1 MTEDEF
7 KGMVA
12 RLERESALA
21 PMAYRAKVAALTV
34 LGFAIFLLLL
44 GTAGL
49 GLLLLVFLAY
59 VLAFGGTGGW
69 LVLLKLGKLLWWLA
83 LPMWLLLKSSWKA
96 LWVRW
101 PEPAGLPV
109 LPAEAPALFEALA
122 DLRKHMRGPRFHRV
136 LLTDEVNA
144 AVVQR
149 PRLGLFGWPKNYLL
163 LGLPL
168 LDSMPAEEALAVVAH
183 EYGHLA
189 GAHARF
195 GAFIYRLRHSWG
207 TVQDLAEQVQGWL
220 ARLVVPLVRWY
231 APYFNAYT
239 FVLARAHEYKADAA
253 AAELVGVAPVAHA
266 LQRVNVVGPAHD
278 RFMDQALARVRAE
291 PAPPNDLLSRWAQ
304 HATTPFQPVDA
315 TRWLGQALDRPGH
328 FADSHPTLRAR
339 LNALSGDIQTH
350 EPPPPWTGASAAQ
363 AWLGAALSDKRAAL
377 QAQWQES
384 VERSWSE
391 RHAEFQADRQRL
403 RGLRE
408 LREPTMGDQ
417 LELMRLSLRLEP
429 ETDWRE
435 PFQAFNQEHPDHP
448 VGLFFEGAA
457 RLDRLDSSGLDL
469 LEAALTL
476 DIDFTKPVC
485 ERAHR
490 YCIDQ
495 GDLAKAQL
503 YRERWNARD
512 AFEAARDQELKDF
525 GPKAMLEA
533 PDLDAQTLA
542 EVRAQ
547 LESLQLKLVAEIYLA
562 RRRIAADPTVIQ
574 WVMGV
579 RLNWWGKWRSKQK
592 DVIDRLAGAPSWPIA
607 IMFFTLDGRL
617 APLRKTLKALPG
629 ARLR

>member
-1 MTEDEF
+1 MTDDEF
-7 KGMVA
+7 KAMVA

-21 PMAYRAKVAALTV
+21 PVAYRAKVAALTL

-44 GTAGL
+44 ATAGL
-49 GLLLLVFLAY
+49 GLLLLVLLTY
-59 VLAFGGTGGW
+59 VLAFGGSGGW

-83 LPMWLLLKSSWKA
+83 LPLWLLLKSSWKA

-109 LPAEAPALFEALA
+109 LPAESPALFAALA
-122 DLRKHMRGPRFHRV
+122 DLRMRMRGPRFHRV

-195 GAFIYRLRHSWG
+195 GAFIYRLRHTWG
-207 TVQDLAEQVQGWL
+207 TVQDLTEQVQGWL
-220 ARLVVPLVRWY
+220 ARLIVPLVRWY

-291 PAPPNDLLSRWAQ
+291 PAPPNDLLWRWAQ
-304 HATTPFQPVDA
+304 QASTPFQTSDT

-339 LNALSGDIQTH
+339 LNALSGDIQTND
-350 EPPPPWTGASAAQ
+350 PPPPWNGPSAAQ
-363 AWLGAALSDKRAAL
+363 AWLGAALADKRAAL

-384 VERSWSE
+384 VDRSWSE

-408 LREPTMGDQ
+408 LPEPSMGDQ
-417 LELMRLSLRLEP
+417 LEVMRLSLRLEP

-457 RLDRLDSSGLDL
+457 RLDRLDSGGLDL
-469 LEAALTL
+469 LEAAATL

-490 YCIDQ
+490 YCIEQ
-495 GDLAKAQL
+495 GDVAKAQL

-512 AFEAARDQELKDF
+512 AFEEARDQELKDF

-533 PDLDAQTLA
+533 PNLDPQTLA
-542 EVRAQ
+542 EVHAQ
-547 LESLQLKLVAEIYLA
+547 LELLQLKSVGEIYLA
-562 RRRIAADPTVIQ
+562 RRRIAADPTAIQ

-579 RLNWWGKWRSKQK
+579 RLDWWGRWRSKQQAI
-592 DVIDRLAGAPSWPIA
+592 VEQLAAASWPVA
-607 IMFFTLDGRL
+607 IMFFTLDGRF
-617 APLRKTLKALPG
+617 APLHKTMKAISG

>member
-207 TVQDLAEQVQGWL
+207 PVQDLAEHVQGWL
-220 ARLVVPLVRWY
+220 ARLVVPLVRQGNCKPWIWY
-231 APYFNAYT
+231 KRSYLHL
-239 FVLARAHEYKADAA
+239 FVQFR
-253 AAELVGVAPVAHA
+253 
-266 LQRVNVVGPAHD
+266 
-278 RFMDQALARVRAE
+278 
-291 PAPPNDLLSRWAQ
+291 
-304 HATTPFQPVDA
+304 
-315 TRWLGQALDRPGH
+315 
-328 FADSHPTLRAR
+328 
-339 LNALSGDIQTH
+339 
-350 EPPPPWTGASAAQ
+350 
-363 AWLGAALSDKRAAL
+363 
-377 QAQWQES
+377 
-384 VERSWSE
+384 
-391 RHAEFQADRQRL
+391 
-403 RGLRE
+403 
-408 LREPTMGDQ
+408 
-417 LELMRLSLRLEP
+417 
-429 ETDWRE
+429 
-435 PFQAFNQEHPDHP
+435 
-448 VGLFFEGAA
+448 
-457 RLDRLDSSGLDL
+457 SSG
-469 LEAALTL
+469 
-476 DIDFTKPVC
+476 
-485 ERAHR
+485 
-490 YCIDQ
+490 
-495 GDLAKAQL
+495 
-503 YRERWNARD
+503 
-512 AFEAARDQELKDF
+512 
-525 GPKAMLEA
+525 
-533 PDLDAQTLA
+533 
-542 EVRAQ
+542 
-547 LESLQLKLVAEIYLA
+547 
-562 RRRIAADPTVIQ
+562 
-574 WVMGV
+574 
-579 RLNWWGKWRSKQK
+579 
-592 DVIDRLAGAPSWPIA
+592 
-607 IMFFTLDGRL
+607 
-617 APLRKTLKALPG
+617 
-629 ARLR
+629 